1 MSKNKT
7 HSGAGKRFKKAA
19 NGRVKC
25 RRAFRNHILTKKS
38 TKMKRQLR
46 KGSPLKPCNAKMAT
60 RMLEGC

>member
-7 HSGAGKRFKKAA
+7 HSGARKRFKKAA

-38 TKMKRQLR
+38 TKLKRQLR
-46 KGSPLKPCNAKMAT
+46 KGNPLKPCDAKLVE
-60 RMLEGC
+60 RMIEGS